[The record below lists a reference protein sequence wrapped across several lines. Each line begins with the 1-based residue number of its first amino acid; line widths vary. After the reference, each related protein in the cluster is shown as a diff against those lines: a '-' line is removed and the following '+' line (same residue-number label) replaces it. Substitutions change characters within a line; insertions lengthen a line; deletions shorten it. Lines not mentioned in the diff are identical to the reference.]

1 MFALMLLDTIHSMY
15 NLGSEDSSIIADQK
29 KKKKL
34 ESVGH
39 SMLLSMDT
47 ELMEKK
53 KLPLVNHKA
62 IFYQD
67 IPILKLP

>member
-1 MFALMLLDTIHSMY
+1 MFALRLSDTTHSMY
-15 NLGSEDSSIIADQK
+15 SLGSKDTSLFADQ
-29 KKKKL
+29 KKKL

-53 KLPLVNHKA
+53 
-62 IFYQD
+62 
-67 IPILKLP
+67 